1 MSNYTLWGLF
11 GPATWPWWGLAAGLA
26 VRLLRPRQRRL
37 SDALLGAGVASFVL
51 LALLPTGYWLMD
63 RLEQRFPPPDNLP
76 DDVRHI
82 VVLAGAERLPA
93 AARTGR
99 PQYSSAAERVIEGAV
114 LARRFPRA
122 DVWILGGVRDPRSPL
137 ADIDWTA
144 ITWRELGV
152 PVARIRKIDHTLDT
166 CRNAEGFAARQA
178 QGTALLVTSAFHM
191 PRSVACFRAYGV
203 RVIPYPVDY
212 QNEPSRGWRDL
223 FGTNLS
229 ANMTRSDTA
238 LHEWIGLGYYRLQ
251 GRTKDLFP
259 AR

>member
-1 MSNYTLWGLF
+1 VSNYTLWGLF

-26 VRLLRPRQRRL
+26 VRLLLPLRRRL
-37 SDALLGAGVASFVL
+37 SDGLLGAGFASFIL
-51 LALLPTGYWLMD
+51 FAILPTGYWLME
-63 RLEQRFPPPDNLP
+63 RLEQRFPSPARLP

-82 VVLAGAERLPA
+82 VVLAGAERVSA

-99 PQYSSAAERVIEGAV
+99 PQYTGAAERVIEGAV
-114 LARRFPRA
+114 LARRFETA

-144 ITWRELGV
+144 MTWREIGV
-152 PVARIRKIDHTLDT
+152 PAARIRKIDHTLDT

-191 PRSVACFRAYGV
+191 PRSVACFRAYGA
-203 RVIPYPVDY
+203 RVIPYPVDF
-212 QNEPSRGWRDL
+212 QNEPFGGWRDL
-223 FGTNLS
+223 FSPNLS
-229 ANMTRSDTA
+229 ANMARTDTA
-238 LHEWIGLGYYRLQ
+238 LHEWIGLGYYRLR